1 MADATLVETR
11 GSRRTAREAH
21 VVDKPAAL
29 ATATHPV
36 AWRILSEL
44 HREPDY
50 PSHLAQRL
58 RMHEQ
63 KVYYHVKR
71 LREAGLL
78 KVVREEAGP
87 GAVARVYAPSADVY
101 AIALPGGGLPLAGVS
116 PLAGPLRT
124 FLEDFQKEGT
134 LDAWIVLGAPTP
146 HGPFLTAARDSPY
159 AAHLGLFLGRHF
171 AVRPGL
177 AVKLDT
183 EVKAEGLEK
192 GNLILVGGPVANI
205 VTLDLNPRLAVTFD
219 WSQVWRLRSARTG
232 KAYADDTIGVVA
244 KVRNPWQEDAWIL
257 LVAGLHYP
265 GTIASLLA
273 VTDHTD
279 PLLKGY
285 EGGELYRVVQGLDRD
300 GDGRLDDV
308 HVLE

>member
-1 MADATLVETR
+1 MADATLVESR
-11 GSRRTAREAH
+11 GSRRIAREAH
-21 VVDKPAAL
+21 LVEKPAGL
-29 ATATHPV
+29 AAATHPV

-44 HREPDY
+44 SREPDY

-63 KVYYHVKR
+63 KVYYHVNR

-78 KVVREEAGP
+78 KVVREEVGP
-87 GAVARVYAPSADVY
+87 GAVARVYAPSAEAY
-101 AIALPGGGLPLAGVS
+101 AIALPGGGTPVVGAAPLV
-116 PLAGPLRT
+116 GPLRA
-124 FLEDFQKEGT
+124 FLEDFATDGT

-159 AAHLGLFLGRHF
+159 AAQLGLFLGRHF
-171 AVRPGL
+171 AIRRGMV
-177 AVKLDT
+177 VKLDT

-205 VTLDLNPRLAVTFD
+205 ITLDLNSRLAVTFD

-232 KAYADDTIGVVA
+232 KAYTEDAVGLVA
-244 KVRNPWQEDAWIL
+244 KVRNPWREDAWIL

-265 GTIASLLA
+265 GTIAGLLA

-279 PLLKGY
+279 ALLKGY
-285 EGGELYRVVQGLDRD
+285 EGGELYRVVHGLDRD
-300 GDGRLDDV
+300 GDGRLDDI